1 MNLKLNADRFISLL
15 NPVCLRIND
24 FVRLSKESGISR
36 TTLSYIYNGKL
47 CKPATAGKLAKAL
60 GVPVEELIEERSNR

>member
-1 MNLKLNADRFISLL
+1 MRIDKRALTVAMAKLGF
-15 NPVCLRIND
+15 D